1 MTHAPLTKRYITG
14 NQFPFMNKEMIK
26 EIMNNL
32 RLRNT
37 FLNKKSFTDRKAYNK
52 QRNHVPSLLRNEK
65 KNFYSNLNTKVVTDN
80 IIFWKIVRSFTSE
93 KATEH
98 FKINLFEG
106 KKFISFNDKL
116 LKSSFNENLQIFLI

>member
-26 EIMNNL
+26 KIMNNL

-52 QRNHVPSLLRNEK
+52 QRNHVPSLLRNGK

-80 IIFWKIVRSFTSE
+80 IIFWKIVRSFMS
-93 KATEH
+93 K
-98 FKINLFEG
+98 
-106 KKFISFNDKL
+106 KL
-116 LKSSFNENLQIFLI
+116 LNILKLTYLKAKNLSRLMTNC